1 MARPRKFEEHDVV
14 VAARRQFTE
23 TGYHGTSVE
32 DISRATG
39 LSKGSLYGAFGDKEA
54 LFQRVLDDYCTA
66 AEESAATLLDG
77 PEDQA
82 LERLRSWLLAPL
94 DHVDRRGCLL
104 ARATAELAW
113 EDDAVATRSLAA
125 YETLLDTCR
134 RLVEQAQRAG
144 LVDPAADAEALGGVV
159 LATHR
164 GLEALGKAGM
174 DPETM
179 KRIAGAAVDGIALTA
194 APVRGRRRRT
204 ASA

>member
-1 MARPRKFEEHDVV
+1 MARPRKFDEHDVV

-32 DISRATG
+32 DLSRATG
-39 LSKGSLYGAFGDKEA
+39 LSKGSLYGAFGDKGT
-54 LFQRVLDDYCTA
+54 LFQRIFDEYCTA
-66 AEESAATLLDG
+66 AEESAAAVVEG

-82 LERLRSWLLAPL
+82 LDRLRDWLLAPL
-94 DHVDRRGCLL
+94 EHVDRRGCLL

-113 EDDAVATRSLAA
+113 EDDAVAVRSLAA
-125 YETLLDTCR
+125 YETLLDSCR
-134 RLVEQAQRAG
+134 LLVEQAQRAG

-164 GLEALGKAGM
+164 GLEALAKAGM
-174 DPETM
+174 DVGTM

-194 APVRGRRRRT
+194 TAPLGPGPR
-204 ASA
+204 